1 MINLGRTSIRWL
13 AFISLFNILAVVG
26 CTRNQSNPLVQA
38 PCNLPDTVSFKNDVV
53 PVFEVSCDQANC
65 HSGTDTSSRGRVNLE
80 PAYAY
85 TDLFKQHLID
95 TLNPTQSQLYQ
106 RLIST
111 GNSMP
116 PGIYLDN
123 CTIQSILKWIEQG
136 AKNN

>member
-1 MINLGRTSIRWL
+1 MIKLR
-13 AFISLFNILAVVG
+13 ISPAQWFTIIFLFSVAMFAS
-26 CTRNQSNPLVQA
+26 CTRNQSNPIVQP
-38 PCNLPDTVSFKNDVV
+38 PCNLPDTVSFKNDII
-53 PVFEVSCDQANC
+53 PVFELSCDQANC
-65 HSGTDTSSRGRVNLE
+65 HSGTDTSSRGRVNLK

-85 TDLFKQHLID
+85 NDLFKQHLID

-106 RLIST
+106 RLVST

>member
-1 MINLGRTSIRWL
+1 MIKLRKYFVQWL
-13 AFISLFNILAVVG
+13 IVIFLFSVSVLFS
-26 CTRNQSNPLVQA
+26 CSHQQSNRVVQA

-53 PVFEVSCDQANC
+53 PVFELSCNEAGC
-65 HSGTDTSSRGRVNLE
+65 HSGTNTSSRGRVNLE

-85 TDLFKQHLID
+85 NDLFKQHLID

-106 RLIST
+106 RLVST
-111 GNSMP
+111 SSSMP

-123 CTIQSILKWIEQG
+123 CSIQTILTWIEQG

>member
-1 MINLGRTSIRWL
+1 MIHLRRTSIQRL
-13 AFISLFNILAVVG
+13 VFITLLSFLAVAG
-26 CTRNQSNPLVQA
+26 CTRNTSNPIFQA

-53 PVFEVSCDQANC
+53 PIFELSCDQANC

-106 RLIST
+106 RLVST
-111 GNSMP
+111 GSSMP